1 MKMYTIEGFFQGT
14 LAQFEEAFR
23 AQSQLT
29 PDLLEKV
36 DEHFIYRFAFEN
48 DAEVREDW
56 IH

>member
-1 MKMYTIEGFFQGT
+1 MKMYIIEDLFQGT

-36 DEHFIYRFAFEN
+36 DEHFLYRFAFEN
-48 DAEVREDW
+48 DAEVHEEW